1 LDGLIPDEALD
12 RVRSATDI
20 VELVSQHV
28 TLKHTGANYLGLCPF
43 HQEKTPSFTV
53 SPAKQIFHCFGCG
66 AGGDAVGFMM
76 RQGNYSF
83 PDAVRFL
90 ADRAGIDLPERAEQT
105 SHEDWEKLF
114 AANEEA
120 AKFYQDRLWNS
131 PDGKK
136 ALGYLKDRGM
146 PDDSAKAFEIGYS
159 PASWDGLTSH
169 LKGLGLDS
177 KILEKAGLIV
187 KKADGAGYYDRFR
200 GRLMF
205 PIRDIKD
212 RVIGFGGRAM
222 IKDEMPKYLNSPD
235 TPLFK
240 KGETLYGIGIAKET
254 IRKRDFAIVVE
265 GYMDAIACHRAGVA
279 NAVATLG
286 TALTP
291 GHLRLLSRFSKNV
304 LLVFDADEAGL
315 KAAQRSLDV
324 FLSSTPKMAAKVALL
339 PEGDDPDSLLI
350 REGSEVLKESL
361 KGREKLLEFV
371 IKREASGVL
380 DIDGKI
386 KAVSTL
392 TGILARVDD
401 AVERSY
407 YVKMAASELKVDES
421 AVREELEKKTARF
434 GKSGIYR
441 SPGAG
446 GAGGAGLKGKNFASL
461 DKIEAGLIQSA
472 LRDTDAAL
480 YAADNL
486 TPEDFSDERL
496 KKAAEALFK
505 MALAGEPVE
514 VPKLLDALSDEDAR
528 RAVLELSVRET
539 VSEDALAYAEGAVL
553 MLLEARYKKTV
564 EEVHVLLQ
572 RAGALGEP
580 EAVKEI
586 SDFRMNM
593 IKALSRKDFELLNTL
608 QKELAEWQK
617 KKSWTK
623 SNS

>member
-53 SPAKQIFHCFGCG
+53 SPSKQIFHCFGCG

-83 PDAVRFL
+83 PEAVRFL
-90 ADRAGIDLPERAEQT
+90 ADRAGIELPERAEHT

-136 ALGYLKDRGM
+136 ALSYLKDRGM

-169 LKGLGLDS
+169 LKGLGLDL

-222 IKDEMPKYLNSPD
+222 IKDEMPKYLNSPE

-240 KGETLYGIGIAKET
+240 KGETLYGIAIAKEA

-339 PEGDDPDSLLI
+339 PEGDDPDSLLN
-350 REGSEVLKESL
+350 REGPEALKESL

-371 IKREASGVL
+371 IKREAVDVS

-386 KAVSTL
+386 KAVNTL

-407 YVKMAASELKVDES
+407 YVKMAASELGVEVS
-421 AVREELEKKTARF
+421 AVKEELEKKTARF
-434 GKSGIYR
+434 GKSGVYH
-441 SPGAG
+441 SSQ
-446 GAGGAGLKGKNFASL
+446 GAGLKGGGKNFPSL

-472 LRDTDAAL
+472 LRDTEAAL

-486 TPEDFSDERL
+486 SPDDFSDERL
-496 KKAAEALFK
+496 KKAAVVIFK

-514 VPKLLDALSDEDAR
+514 VPKLLDALQDEDAK

-539 VSEDALAYAEGAVL
+539 VSEDALGYAEGAVL
-553 MLLEARYKKTV
+553 MLLEARYKKIV
-564 EEVHVLLQ
+564 EEVHVLLE

-580 EAVKEI
+580 VAVKEI

-623 SNS
+623 

>member
-1 LDGLIPDEALD
+1 MDGLIPDEALD

-83 PDAVRFL
+83 PEAVRFL
-90 ADRAGIDLPERAEQT
+90 ADRAGIELPERAEQT

-120 AKFYQDRLWNS
+120 AKFYQERLWNS
-131 PDGKK
+131 AEGKK

-159 PASWDGLTSH
+159 PASWDGLTGH

-177 KILEKAGLIV
+177 KIVEKAGLIV

-222 IKDEMPKYLNSPD
+222 MKDEMPKYLNSPD

-324 FLSSTPKMAAKVALL
+324 FLSSTPKMSAKVALL

-350 REGSEVLKESL
+350 REGAEALKESL

-371 IKREASGVL
+371 IKREAVDVS
-380 DIDGKI
+380 DIDSKV
-386 KAVSTL
+386 KAVGTL

-421 AVREELEKKTARF
+421 AVKEELEKKTARS
-434 GKSGIYR
+434 GKTGVYHS
-441 SPGAG
+441 SQ

-461 DKIEAGLIQSA
+461 DKIEAGLVQSA

-486 TPEDFSDERL
+486 GTDDFSDERL
-496 KKAAEALFK
+496 RKVAEVIFK

-514 VPKLLDALSDEDAR
+514 VPKLLDALQDEDAR

-553 MLLEARYKKTV
+553 MLLEARYKKIV

-593 IKALSRKDFELLNTL
+593 IKALSKKDFELLNTL

>member
-1 LDGLIPDEALD
+1 MDWLIPDEALD

-90 ADRAGIDLPERAEQT
+90 ADRAGIELPERAEQT

-120 AKFYQDRLWNS
+120 AKFYREMLWNS

-146 PDDSAKAFEIGYS
+146 PDDAAKAFEIGYS
-159 PASWDGLTSH
+159 PASWDGLTGH

-177 KILEKAGLIV
+177 KISEKAGLII

-222 IKDEMPKYLNSPD
+222 VKDEMPKYLNSPE

-240 KGETLYGIGIAKET
+240 KGETLYGIGFAKEA

-265 GYMDAIACHRAGVA
+265 GYMDAIACHRAGVT
-279 NAVATLG
+279 NACATLG
-286 TALTP
+286 TALTS

-339 PEGDDPDSLLI
+339 PEGDDPDSLLN
-350 REGSEVLKESL
+350 REGPEALKESL

-371 IKREASGVL
+371 IKREAAGVL
-380 DIDGKI
+380 DIDAKI

-401 AVERSY
+401 AVERSH
-407 YVKMAASELKVDES
+407 YVKMAASELGVEVS
-421 AVREELEKKTARF
+421 AVREELEKKTAKF
-434 GKSGIYR
+434 GKSGVYH
-441 SPGAG
+441 SQSAG
-446 GAGGAGLKGKNFASL
+446 GLKGKNFASL
-461 DKIEAGLIQSA
+461 DKIQAGLIQSA

-486 TPEDFSDERL
+486 SPEDFSDERL
-496 KKAAEALFK
+496 KKAAVVLFK
-505 MALAGEPVE
+505 TVLAGEPVE
-514 VPKLLDALSDEDAR
+514 VPKLLDALADEDAK

-539 VSEDALAYAEGAVL
+539 VSEDAMGYAEGAVL
-553 MLLEARYKKTV
+553 MLLEARYKKIV

-580 EAVKEI
+580 VAVKEI

-593 IKALSRKDFELLNTL
+593 MKALSKKDFELLNTL

>member
-1 LDGLIPDEALD
+1 MDGLIPDEALD

-53 SPAKQIFHCFGCG
+53 SPSKQIFHCFGCG

-83 PDAVRFL
+83 PEAVRFL
-90 ADRAGIDLPERAEQT
+90 ADRAGIDLPERAEHT

-120 AKFYQDRLWNS
+120 AKFYREMLWNS

-136 ALGYLKDRGM
+136 AVGYLEKRGM
-146 PDDSAKAFEIGYS
+146 PRDSAEAFEIGYS
-159 PASWDGLTSH
+159 PASWDALTSH
-169 LKGLGLDS
+169 LKGLGLDY

-222 IKDEMPKYLNSPD
+222 QKDEMPKYLNSPE

-240 KGETLYGIGIAKET
+240 KGETLYGIGVAKEA

-265 GYMDAIACHRAGVA
+265 GYMDAIACHRAGVT

-350 REGSEVLKESL
+350 REGPEALKESL

-371 IKREASGVL
+371 IKREAVDVS

-407 YVKMAASELKVDES
+407 YVKMAASELGVEVS

-434 GKSGIYR
+434 GKTGIY
-441 SPGAG
+441 SSQGAG
-446 GAGGAGLKGKNFASL
+446 GLKGKNFPSL

-486 TPEDFSDERL
+486 TPDDFSDERL
-496 KKAAEALFK
+496 KKAAVVLFK
-505 MALAGEPVE
+505 TALAGDAVE
-514 VPKLLDALSDEDAR
+514 VPKLLDTLADEDAK
-528 RAVLELSVRET
+528 RAVLELSVREA
-539 VSEDALAYAEGAVL
+539 VSEDALGYAEGAVL
-553 MLLEARYKKTV
+553 MLLEARYKKIV

-572 RAGALGEP
+572 KAGALGEP

-593 IKALSRKDFELLNTL
+593 IKALSKKDFELLNTL
-608 QKELAEWQK
+608 QKELSEWQK

-623 SNS
+623 

>member
-28 TLKHTGANYLGLCPF
+28 ALKRTGANYSGLCPF

-83 PDAVRFL
+83 PEAVRFL
-90 ADRAGIDLPERAEQT
+90 ADRAGIELPERAEHT

-120 AKFYQDRLWNS
+120 ARFYQDRLWNS

-136 ALGYLKDRGM
+136 GRSYLKDRGM

-159 PASWDGLTSH
+159 PAAWDGLSGH
-169 LKGLGLDS
+169 LKGLGLDF
-177 KILEKAGLIV
+177 KILEKAGLII
-187 KKADGAGYYDRFR
+187 KKAEGAGYYDRFR

-212 RVIGFGGRAM
+212 RVIGFGGRGLN
-222 IKDEMPKYLNSPD
+222 KEDVPKYLNSPE

-240 KGETLYGIGIAKET
+240 KGETLYGIGVAKES

-265 GYMDAIACHRAGVA
+265 GYMDAIACHRAGVT

-339 PEGDDPDSLLI
+339 PEGDDPDSLLN
-350 REGSEVLKESL
+350 RDGAEALKESL

-371 IKREASGVL
+371 IKREASGVS
-380 DIDGKI
+380 DIDSKV
-386 KAVSTL
+386 KAVSAL

-407 YVKMAASELKVDES
+407 YVKMAATELGVEVS
-421 AVREELEKKTARF
+421 AVKEELEKKTAKF
-434 GKSGIYR
+434 GKSGVYR
-441 SPGAG
+441 SSDMGG
-446 GAGGAGLKGKNFASL
+446 GAGVKGKGFPSL

-472 LRDTDAAL
+472 LRDTDAVL

-486 TPEDFSDERL
+486 SPEDFSDGRL
-496 KKAAEALFK
+496 KKAAVVIFK
-505 MALAGEPVE
+505 MALAGDPVE
-514 VPKLLDALSDEDAR
+514 VPKLLDALTDEDAK

-539 VSEDALAYAEGAVL
+539 VSEDALGYAEGAVL
-553 MLLEARYKKTV
+553 MLLEARYKKIV
-564 EEVHVLLQ
+564 EEVKVLLTK
-572 RAGALGEP
+572 AGTLGEP
-580 EAVKEI
+580 EAVKELSTFLI
-586 SDFRMNM
+586 NMNR
-593 IKALSRKDFELLNTL
+593 ALSRKDFELLNTM

>member
-1 LDGLIPDEALD
+1 
-12 RVRSATDI
+12 
-20 VELVSQHV
+20 
-28 TLKHTGANYLGLCPF
+28 
-43 HQEKTPSFTV
+43 
-53 SPAKQIFHCFGCG
+53 
-66 AGGDAVGFMM
+66 
-76 RQGNYSF
+76 
-83 PDAVRFL
+83 
-90 ADRAGIDLPERAEQT
+90 
-105 SHEDWEKLF
+105 
-114 AANEEA
+114 
-120 AKFYQDRLWNS
+120 
-131 PDGKK
+131 
-136 ALGYLKDRGM
+136 
-146 PDDSAKAFEIGYS
+146 
-159 PASWDGLTSH
+159 
-169 LKGLGLDS
+169 
-177 KILEKAGLIV
+177 
-187 KKADGAGYYDRFR
+187 
-200 GRLMF
+200 MF

-240 KGETLYGIGIAKET
+240 KGETLYGIGVAKEA

-324 FLSSTPKMAAKVALL
+324 FLSSTPKMSAKVALL

-350 REGSEVLKESL
+350 REGAEALKESL

-371 IKREASGVL
+371 IKREARGVL
-380 DIDGKI
+380 DIDAKI
-386 KAVSTL
+386 KAVGTL

-421 AVREELEKKTARF
+421 AVKEELEKKTGRS

-441 SPGAG
+441 STGAG
-446 GAGGAGLKGKNFASL
+446 AAGLNGKNFASL

-486 TPEDFSDERL
+486 GAEDFSDERL
-496 KKAAEALFK
+496 KKAAVVLFK

-514 VPKLLDALSDEDAR
+514 VPKLLDALQDDDAR
-528 RAVLELSVRET
+528 RAVLELSVRDT

-553 MLLEARYKKTV
+553 MLLEARYKKIV

>member
-53 SPAKQIFHCFGCG
+53 SPSKQIFHCFGCG

-83 PDAVRFL
+83 PEAVRFL
-90 ADRAGIDLPERAEQT
+90 ADRAGIELPERAEHT

-146 PDDSAKAFEIGYS
+146 PDEPARAFEIGYS
-159 PASWDGLTSH
+159 PASWDGLTGH
-169 LKGLGLDS
+169 LKGLGLDF
-177 KILEKAGLIV
+177 KILEKAGLAI

-222 IKDEMPKYLNSPD
+222 IKDEMPKYLNSPE

-240 KGETLYGIGIAKET
+240 KGETLYGIAIAKEA

-339 PEGDDPDSLLI
+339 PEGDDPDSLLN
-350 REGSEVLKESL
+350 REGPEALKESL

-371 IKREASGVL
+371 IKREAVDVS

-386 KAVSTL
+386 KAVNTL

-407 YVKMAASELKVDES
+407 YVKMAASELGVEVS
-421 AVREELEKKTARF
+421 AVKEELEKKTARF
-434 GKSGIYR
+434 GKSGVYH
-441 SPGAG
+441 SSQ
-446 GAGGAGLKGKNFASL
+446 GAGLKGGGKNFPSL

-472 LRDTDAAL
+472 LRDTEAAL

-486 TPEDFSDERL
+486 SPDDFSDERL
-496 KKAAEALFK
+496 KKAAVVIFK

-514 VPKLLDALSDEDAR
+514 VPKLLDALQDEDAK

-539 VSEDALAYAEGAVL
+539 VSEDALGYAEGAVL
-553 MLLEARYKKTV
+553 MLLEARYKKIV
-564 EEVHVLLQ
+564 EEVHVLLE

-623 SNS
+623 